1 MAGKSPKSGK
11 DKADHSP
18 PAADSSVTEQAKTF
32 SPHLRARNNYINKH
46 KNVLF
51 GRGRFLEYSAGI
63 FSEIPQYKVRRE
75 IAEIGEKVT
84 GFEVTSHSVSSVVDL
99 VRDARSEAD
108 AKFDS
113 RHDVLLFRDCVLDLN
128 TFERKPHSPIYRAT
142 SKLPFDYAP
151 EKTSAA
157 WGRWGRDVLPDV
169 LKFLEEYGG
178 LCLTTET
185 RHELT
190 LWLVGMP
197 GCGKGT
203 YIEALRAALGPQRWT
218 TLSAKDVAGRFGLVS
233 LAGKTL
239 AISAEA
245 PPIHRG
251 RYTDI
256 VNTIISGEPIK
267 VEEKSQPAYDL
278 IPRCKL
284 VWAMNNLPVVNEAN
298 NGIFRR
304 ACVVK
309 MEQVEEQDMSLKAS
323 IAADGQALVNV
334 FVAGLRRLRERGK
347 FDVPPSVR
355 AATSDFQRDSDH
367 VLLFIE
373 DRTVKETDH
382 REKSIEV
389 FTAYRQWCDEHGI
402 RNILNSV
409 TLRPQIERLGF
420 RYKRSNGSW
429 YEGLKLV

>member
-1 MAGKSPKSGK
+1 MANPPRSGK
-11 DKADHSP
+11 RKAGNS
-18 PAADSSVTEQAKTF
+18 PAADPSPEKQSKNF
-32 SPHLRARNNYINKH
+32 SPHLWARNSYIAKH
-46 KNVLF
+46 KNVVF
-51 GRGRFLEYSAGI
+51 GRGRFLEYSAGV
-63 FSEIPQYKVRRE
+63 FTEIPQYKVRRE
-75 IAEIGEKVT
+75 VAEIGEKVA
-84 GFEVTSHSVSSVVDL
+84 GFEVTSHAVSSVVDL
-99 VRDARSEAD
+99 IRDARSEPD

-113 RHDVLLFRDCVLDLN
+113 CHDVLLFRDCALDLN
-128 TFERKPHSPIYRAT
+128 TFERKPHSPDYRAT
-142 SKLPFDYAP
+142 SKLPFNYAP
-151 EKTSAA
+151 DKTSAA
-157 WGRWGRDVLPDV
+157 WERWGGSIEPDV
-169 LKFLEEYGG
+169 LTFLEEYGG

-185 RHELT
+185 KYELT

-203 YIEALRAALGPQRWT
+203 FIEALRAALGPQRWT

-245 PPIHRG
+245 PPIRHG

-267 VEEKSQPAYDL
+267 VEEKGQPAYDL

-304 ACVVK
+304 ACVMK
-309 MEQVEEQDMSLKAS
+309 MEQVEHRDASLKAA

-334 FVAGLRRLRERGK
+334 FVAGLKRLRERGG
-347 FDVPPSVR
+347 FDIPASIR

-373 DRTVKETDH
+373 DRTVKKTDH
-382 REKSIEV
+382 REKSIDV
-389 FTAYRQWCDEHGI
+389 FTAYREWCEEHGI
-402 RNILNSV
+402 RNLLNSV
-409 TLRPQIERLGF
+409 TLRPQMERLGF
-420 RYKRSNGSW
+420 RYLRSNGSW
-429 YEGLKLV
+429 FEGLKLV

>member
-1 MAGKSPKSGK
+1 MAKSPKSGK
-11 DKADHSP
+11 GKAGDSP
-18 PAADSSVTEQAKTF
+18 PATEETSQAKSF
-32 SPHLRARNNYINKH
+32 SPHLWARNNYIRKH
-46 KNVLF
+46 RNTLF
-51 GRGRFLEYSAGI
+51 GRGRFLEYSGGI
-63 FSEIPQYKVRRE
+63 FSEVPQYKVRRE
-75 IAEIGEKVT
+75 VAEIGEKVT
-84 GFEVTSHSVSSVVDL
+84 GFEVTSHAVSSVVDL
-99 VRDARSEAD
+99 IRDARSELD

-113 RHDVLLFRDCVLDLN
+113 RHDVLLFRNCVLDLN
-128 TFERKPHSPIYRAT
+128 TFEPKPHSAEYRAT
-142 SKLPFDYAP
+142 SKLPFDYTP
-151 EKTSAA
+151 EKVSDA
-157 WGRWGRDVLPDV
+157 WTQWGQHIQPDV
-169 LKFLEEYGG
+169 LAFLEEFGG
-178 LCLTTET
+178 LCLTTEMK
-185 RHELT
+185 HELT

-203 YIEALRAALGPQRWT
+203 FIEALRAALGTQRWT

-245 PPIHRG
+245 PPIRYG

-267 VEEKSQPAYDL
+267 VEEKGQPAYDL

-284 VWAMNNLPVVNEAN
+284 VWAMNNLPIVNEAN

-304 ACVVK
+304 ACVVR
-309 MEQVEEQDMSLKAS
+309 MEPVESEDLTLKPA

-347 FDVPPSVR
+347 FDIPPSVR

-367 VLLFIE
+367 VLLFVE
-373 DRTVKETDH
+373 DSVVKMTDH

-389 FTAYRQWCDEHGI
+389 FTAYKQWCDQHGI

-409 TLRPQIERLGF
+409 TLRPQMERLGF
-420 RYKRSNGSW
+420 RYVRSNGSW
-429 YEGLKLV
+429 YEGFNLV

>member
-1 MAGKSPKSGK
+1 MAKPSKSGK
-11 DKADHSP
+11 SKAGNSP
-18 PAADSSVTEQAKTF
+18 PTPDALPQKTF
-32 SPHLRARNNYINKH
+32 SPHLWARNNYISKH

-51 GRGRFLEYSAGI
+51 GRGRFLEYSTGI
-63 FSEIPQYKVRRE
+63 FSEIPQYAVRRE

-84 GFEVTSHSVSSVVDL
+84 GFEVTSHAVSSVADL
-99 VRDARSEAD
+99 IRDARSESD

-113 RHDVLLFRDCVLDLN
+113 RHDVLLFKNCVLDLN
-128 TFERKPHSPIYRAT
+128 TFECKPHSAAYRAT

-157 WGRWGRDVLPDV
+157 WACWSQSIDSDVLA
-169 LKFLEEYGG
+169 FLEEYGG

-185 RHELT
+185 KHELT

-203 YIEALRAALGPQRWT
+203 FIEALRASLGPQRWT
-218 TLSAKDVAGRFGLVS
+218 TLSVKDVAGRFGLVS

-245 PPIHRG
+245 PPIRHG

-267 VEEKSQPAYDL
+267 VEEKGQPAFDL
-278 IPRCKL
+278 VPRCKL
-284 VWAMNNLPVVNEAN
+284 IWAMNNLPVVNEAN

-304 ACVVK
+304 ACVVR
-309 MEQVEEQDMSLKAS
+309 MEQVKEQDTSLKEA

-334 FVAGLRRLRERGK
+334 FVAGLKRLRARGK
-347 FDVPPSVR
+347 FDIPLAVR

-367 VLLFIE
+367 VLLFVE
-373 DRTVKETDH
+373 DAVVAKVDH
-382 REKSIEV
+382 REKSVEV
-389 FTAYRQWCDEHGI
+389 FTAYKQWCDQHGI

-409 TLRPQIERLGF
+409 TLRPQMERLGF
-420 RYKRSNGSW
+420 RYIRSNGSW
-429 YEGLKLV
+429 YEGFKLV